1 MRKCCWARSQVQ
13 AGNPSAWT
21 NPFIRTCTATL
32 VLSHNLICPH
42 TLFRYFYSY
51 SYSYSYYFWTC
62 ICICICISYAPEIVP
77 RKWQKVMLSPCSV
90 FSFSPLNHDCIRIR
104 ICILSPSV
112 TWDQNW
118 AGRQSVGD
126 GSHYFRSISRL
137 FTREDLRKGPL
148 SNSPTQGNVTLA
160 VDKVSQ
166 RKLWTTF
173 HNVDFK
179 NFLWTNWEM
188 IRCTHDLSLWIAHQK
203 KLCSCFGPIFIE
215 PKYDHCPPM

>member
-1 MRKCCWARSQVQ
+1 MW
-13 AGNPSAWT
+13 
-21 NPFIRTCTATL
+21 
-32 VLSHNLICPH
+32 PH
-42 TLFRYFYSY
+42 DSN
-51 SYSYSYYFWTC
+51 C
-62 ICICICISYAPEIVP
+62 IG
-77 RKWQKVMLSPCSV
+77 
-90 FSFSPLNHDCIRIR
+90 IR

-166 RKLWTTF
+166 RKLQTTY
-173 HNVDFK
+173 HDEDFK
-179 NFLWTNWEM
+179 NFLWTDWEM
-188 IRCTHDLSLWIAHQK
+188 IRCTHDLSLGIAHQE
-203 KLCSCFGPIFIE
+203 KLWSCFYRTRSMSTLVTHSVTNRLLFCALDWCDSCFWGKLLNASWRSYLDNIGKLQWWFQG
-215 PKYDHCPPM
+215 

>member
-1 MRKCCWARSQVQ
+1 MW
-13 AGNPSAWT
+13 
-21 NPFIRTCTATL
+21 
-32 VLSHNLICPH
+32 PH
-42 TLFRYFYSY
+42 DSN
-51 SYSYSYYFWTC
+51 C
-62 ICICICISYAPEIVP
+62 IG
-77 RKWQKVMLSPCSV
+77 
-90 FSFSPLNHDCIRIR
+90 IR

-118 AGRQSVGD
+118 AARQSVGD

-166 RKLWTTF
+166 RKLQTTF

-179 NFLWTNWEM
+179 NFPWTCHNVKDVM
-188 IRCTHDLSLWIAHQK
+188 IVIICTHDMSSVITHDEKSCIVYIVVYIFCRCVHGGHRCLVAHLRSTAWK
-203 KLCSCFGPIFIE
+203 RLVFWESGKGERLFVFSI
-215 PKYDHCPPM
+215 KYRIV